1 MEENRM
7 EILNI
12 ILIVILFFAFVFIY
26 LMSVRMRQLENE
38 LREVKSRISITDEE
52 LTRLSKDIEDFKKIN
67 I

>member
-1 MEENRM
+1 M

>member
-1 MEENRM
+1 M
-7 EILNI
+7 EILTI
-12 ILIVILFFAFVFIY
+12 ILIVILFFAFIFIY

>member
-1 MEENRM
+1 MD
-7 EILNI
+7 ILTI
-12 ILIVILFFAFVFIY
+12 ILIVILFFAFIFIY

-52 LTRLSKDIEDFKKIN
+52 LTRLSHDIEDFKKIN

>member
-1 MEENRM
+1 MET
-7 EILNI
+7 LTI
-12 ILIVILFFAFVFIY
+12 ILIVILFFAFIFIY

>member
-1 MEENRM
+1 M
-7 EILNI
+7 EILTI
-12 ILIVILFFAFVFIY
+12 ILIVILFFAFIFIY

-52 LTRLSKDIEDFKKIN
+52 LTRLSNDIEDFKKIN

>member
-1 MEENRM
+1 M

-12 ILIVILFFAFVFIY
+12 ILIVILFFAFIFIY
-26 LMSVRMRQLENE
+26 LMSVRLRQLENE